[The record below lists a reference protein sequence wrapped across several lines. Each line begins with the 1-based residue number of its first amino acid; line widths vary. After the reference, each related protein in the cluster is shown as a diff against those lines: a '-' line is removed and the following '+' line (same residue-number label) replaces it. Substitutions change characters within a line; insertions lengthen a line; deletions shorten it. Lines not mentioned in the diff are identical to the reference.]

1 MKNIKRVIIVFLII
15 MIISM
20 LYNVFAKDNTIVSI
34 LNIDTNL
41 EQTFYIEEE
50 KIHIEG
56 WKLAT
61 QENTKLI
68 VYLDGKEIDNNC
80 IKYSYKYDLISIVK
94 GYGTYK
100 ENPLPNFDIDISLKE
115 INVGKHN
122 LQIIFMTENDNRI
135 LKSIKKDKLVRN
147 NKQHILNIDSPS
159 NGNTFYKSG
168 IKVDGWKLAT
178 EKDTKLVALVDEK
191 EINKTDVNMYYAY
204 DLISIIRGYGTYEE
218 NPFPNF
224 TITIPTEE
232 IQQGKHKLKIQFKTS
247 DDVLLEEKEIEIIV
261 DKNIKHTLN
270 VDTPSNN
277 EQFDKYGINISGWKL
292 STEKNTKIDIL
303 LDNKEIDNLD
313 VRYSYKYDL
322 ISIVK
327 GYGTYEENPLPMFD
341 INIPIDQISQGKHK
355 IKIQFKTADGVLLD
369 ETERTVIIDKA
380 IKHILNI
387 DTVLSEQVWSP
398 NGIEINGWK
407 LANIPD
413 TKLKVYIENKEIE
426 NLSIEYS
433 YKYDLISIVKGY
445 GTYKENPTP
454 NFKIVIPVTE
464 FGSGDNEIEI
474 KMISEQGDV
483 LEEAKSTIP
492 EYKTQ
497 ICIDTIYDRTTITNE
512 TQFLGGWVMTTVP
525 NTRVR
530 VLIDGNYRNEDVT
543 RYERQDV
550 INAISGYGNNG
561 TNSQPGFGCNIDF
574 SKFNLGLH
582 QIAIRVEENNGKIVG
597 EQVIYIFLRQS
608 VIYEQGTFG
617 DSGLVRAGN
626 PYGSK
631 LQYYRYGNGPNVFFA
646 TFTVHGFEDNWD
658 HDGEALV
665 NIANKF
671 YEELK
676 TKHRQ
681 NFELADKWTI
691 YILPEINPD
700 GRRYGNDNN
709 GAGRTTLYSQA
720 PNNQGIDLN
729 RCWKSTGFRANEKA
743 RNYAGTAPYQAYEA
757 QALRDFLISH
767 KSQNGQTILVDLHG
781 WLEQL
786 IGDRQVGMYY
796 AVQFPNAHGRSL
808 DRYGDGYI
816 IDWARTALASNGR
829 LAKTSLIELPR
840 NVYSNRDVEN
850 QRLAERYIQAT
861 LSMLHGII

>member
-1 MKNIKRVIIVFLII
+1 
-15 MIISM
+15 
-20 LYNVFAKDNTIVSI
+20 
-34 LNIDTNL
+34 
-41 EQTFYIEEE
+41 
-50 KIHIEG
+50 
-56 WKLAT
+56 
-61 QENTKLI
+61 
-68 VYLDGKEIDNNC
+68 
-80 IKYSYKYDLISIVK
+80 
-94 GYGTYK
+94 
-100 ENPLPNFDIDISLKE
+100 
-115 INVGKHN
+115 
-122 LQIIFMTENDNRI
+122 
-135 LKSIKKDKLVRN
+135 
-147 NKQHILNIDSPS
+147 
-159 NGNTFYKSG
+159 
-168 IKVDGWKLAT
+168 
-178 EKDTKLVALVDEK
+178 
-191 EINKTDVNMYYAY
+191 
-204 DLISIIRGYGTYEE
+204 
-218 NPFPNF
+218 
-224 TITIPTEE
+224 
-232 IQQGKHKLKIQFKTS
+232 
-247 DDVLLEEKEIEIIV
+247 
-261 DKNIKHTLN
+261 
-270 VDTPSNN
+270 
-277 EQFDKYGINISGWKL
+277 
-292 STEKNTKIDIL
+292 
-303 LDNKEIDNLD
+303 
-313 VRYSYKYDL
+313 
-322 ISIVK
+322 
-327 GYGTYEENPLPMFD
+327 MFD

-433 YKYDLISIVKGY
+433 YKYDLISMVKGY

-757 QALRDFLISH
+757 QSLRDFLISH

>member
-135 LKSIKKDKLVRN
+135 LKSINKDINVSKN
-147 NKQHILNIDSPS
+147 IKHILNIDSPS

-327 GYGTYEENPLPMFD
+327 GYGHRRGGAVRCGYLQRLCDRF
-341 INIPIDQISQGKHK
+341 Q
-355 IKIQFKTADGVLLD
+355 
-369 ETERTVIIDKA
+369 ET
-380 IKHILNI
+380 
-387 DTVLSEQVWSP
+387 
-398 NGIEINGWK
+398 
-407 LANIPD
+407 
-413 TKLKVYIENKEIE
+413 
-426 NLSIEYS
+426 
-433 YKYDLISIVKGY
+433 
-445 GTYKENPTP
+445 
-454 NFKIVIPVTE
+454 
-464 FGSGDNEIEI
+464 
-474 KMISEQGDV
+474 
-483 LEEAKSTIP
+483 
-492 EYKTQ
+492 
-497 ICIDTIYDRTTITNE
+497 
-512 TQFLGGWVMTTVP
+512 
-525 NTRVR
+525 
-530 VLIDGNYRNEDVT
+530 
-543 RYERQDV
+543 
-550 INAISGYGNNG
+550 
-561 TNSQPGFGCNIDF
+561 
-574 SKFNLGLH
+574 
-582 QIAIRVEENNGKIVG
+582 
-597 EQVIYIFLRQS
+597 
-608 VIYEQGTFG
+608 
-617 DSGLVRAGN
+617 
-626 PYGSK
+626 
-631 LQYYRYGNGPNVFFA
+631 
-646 TFTVHGFEDNWD
+646 
-658 HDGEALV
+658 
-665 NIANKF
+665 
-671 YEELK
+671 
-676 TKHRQ
+676 
-681 NFELADKWTI
+681 
-691 YILPEINPD
+691 PD
-700 GRRYGNDNN
+700 GREG
-709 GAGRTTLYSQA
+709 
-720 PNNQGIDLN
+720 P
-729 RCWKSTGFRANEKA
+729 
-743 RNYAGTAPYQAYEA
+743 
-757 QALRDFLISH
+757 
-767 KSQNGQTILVDLHG
+767 
-781 WLEQL
+781 
-786 IGDRQVGMYY
+786 
-796 AVQFPNAHGRSL
+796 
-808 DRYGDGYI
+808 
-816 IDWARTALASNGR
+816 
-829 LAKTSLIELPR
+829 LPS
-840 NVYSNRDVEN
+840 YCP
-850 QRLAERYIQAT
+850 
-861 LSMLHGII
+861 